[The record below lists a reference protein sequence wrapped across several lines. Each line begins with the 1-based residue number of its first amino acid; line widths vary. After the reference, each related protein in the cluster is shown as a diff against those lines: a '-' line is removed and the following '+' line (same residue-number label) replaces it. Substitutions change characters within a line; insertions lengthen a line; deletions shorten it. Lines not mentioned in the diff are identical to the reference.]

1 MTHVNESMDSSY
13 RWFWISVALT
23 IVFVALLFFVTRRRD
38 GWLRYIAAEAAFWTR
53 LGVPTRIAEASRRF
67 EASRIFTGFLW
78 FIVAVWL
85 LLVLANGGAYLYFKA
100 QLSPERVPNITL
112 MEAPK
117 SVQPPS

>member
-1 MTHVNESMDSSY
+1 MTHVNESMDSFY
-13 RWFWISVALT
+13 GWFWISVALT

-53 LGVPTRIAEASRRF
+53 LGVPARIAEASRRF

-78 FIVAVWL
+78 FIVAVWS

-100 QLSPERVPNITL
+100 QLSPERVPNITP
-112 MEAPK
+112 MDAPK
-117 SVQPPS
+117 SVQPPD